1 MDSTFILRSDELDI
15 KFLESIRSLYK
26 DSQMIQITISKRSD
40 SNLDNY
46 ETKEEYFNRLEKA
59 ARAVDEGHKV
69 SFTTNEF
76 DKLVSETLK

>member
-26 DSQMIQITISKRSD
+26 DSQMIQITISKSSD
-40 SNLDNY
+40 SNLDNN
-46 ETKEEYFNRLEKA
+46 ETKEEYFQRLEKA
-59 ARAVDEGHKV
+59 ACAVDEGHKV

-76 DKLVSETLK
+76 DKLVNETLK

>member
-1 MDSTFILRSDELDI
+1 
-15 KFLESIRSLYK
+15 
-26 DSQMIQITISKRSD
+26 MIQITISKTSD
-40 SNLDNY
+40 SNLDNN

-59 ARAVDEGHKV
+59 ARAVDEGYKV